1 MHQEANNNI
10 NTIIN
15 QISIADEKSAQVLA
29 TALQKFMNSNVQIV
43 SNNQNKDKL
52 NKLYQEFGEIV
63 NSFDSIF
70 YLSKENLG
78 ILKSCV
84 DKMKVFEDDF
94 QDESEEGKIFYNNL
108 FVLLLRIDVSLFVN
122 KYENSPNYVQDVI
135 NNKYLYSSSLF
146 EINRKDEAIKVI
158 DEILAVNN
166 EDKYFIEKC
175 YFLFIGGNIVE
186 LKKLIA
192 RRTNKDDKK
201 GFYGVFELETLYF
214 KEKNIK
220 VLNKL
225 NKKYKNKPLYHL
237 RMAEIIFEIDNNK
250 EKEIKENI
258 KQAFMNIN
266 DDDLLLIMK
275 LIDTAITVKQE
286 EYLLKLINGKKYDSL
301 LIESRLLNLLAYKE
315 NKTEEEIN
323 RIKEILNEV
332 ENTELL
338 NIDNI
343 NAVLSLSCH
352 KELEAID
359 YFNESYKKNKT
370 LYTASNLLN
379 LVLKNND
386 ARNLENLQ
394 DYINTLSTSTK
405 ANDYMLISSA
415 YLLLGNSE
423 LALEN
428 AYIGTILAQNN
439 SDYYMRFWAVH
450 TRCEL
455 ENKVIKSV
463 VNECVVEIT
472 NSKKTLII
480 ALDKNISNKFN
491 IISFHGV
498 KFNRDK
504 VFELN
509 ILGKS
514 VGDAITFNGEAY
526 KIKNITHKYD
536 YFLKLI
542 FPEINN
548 GTYFKSITSDD
559 MDDPL
564 KGIRDFLIEDKK
576 NSDKHFEMYDLE
588 KSGGHGLPLSSFVDN
603 ENKTY
608 RDILLN
614 LLFVNNDNKLYA
626 GEINPIKG
634 NEIVIDI
641 TSLVMLEQF
650 DLLNRISK
658 ISKNIYITQST
669 INTITKTF
677 NYYLNN
683 KKDRLS
689 VFVDENNELRKQELS
704 EDDYKQ
710 LQEFWR
716 NILNTASSFN
726 VINYES
732 SLDKRNLESCQ
743 IDTLGY
749 SVEKNCTLVSE
760 DLLLK
765 KVAYSLNNQIVNSTN
780 FLTIAEML
788 CLSAEEYINIV
799 KTLSKGNYL
808 YCIGELTF
816 LKITLHSFLN
826 KESQESVLEIIDNVF
841 ATKFLYSTYLEIVIR
856 VILYI
861 FYYEN
866 IEDKSFYTKLV
877 DKVKEYSEKYDNISC
892 FDMLNQIKQKIEN
905 EQ

>member
-70 YLSKENLG
+70 YLSKENLQ

-108 FVLLLRIDVSLFVN
+108 FVLLLRIDVNLFVN

-175 YFLFIGGNIVE
+175 YFLFIDGNIVE

-220 VLNKL
+220 VLKKL

-286 EYLLKLINGKKYDSL
+286 EYLLKLINGKKYASL

-332 ENTELL
+332 ENTELV
-338 NIDNI
+338 NTDNI

-480 ALDKNISNKFN
+480 ALDKKISNKFN

-514 VGDAITFNGEAY
+514 VGDVITFNGETY

-536 YFLKLI
+536 YFLELI
-542 FPEINN
+542 FPKINN

-559 MDDPL
+559 VDDPL
-564 KGIRDFLIEDKK
+564 KGIMDFLIEDKK

-726 VINYES
+726 VINYET

-816 LKITLHSFLN
+816 FKITLHSFLN

-877 DKVKEYSEKYDNISC
+877 DKVKEYSKKYDNISC
-892 FDMLNQIKQKIEN
+892 FDMLDQIKQKNRE
-905 EQ
+905 

>member
-70 YLSKENLG
+70 YLSKENLE

-108 FVLLLRIDVSLFVN
+108 FVLLLRIDVNLFVN

-158 DEILAVNN
+158 NEILAVNN

-175 YFLFIGGNIVE
+175 YFLFIDGNIVE

-220 VLNKL
+220 VLKKL

-237 RMAEIIFEIDNNK
+237 RMAEIIFKIDNNK

-258 KQAFMNIN
+258 KQVFVNIN

-332 ENTELL
+332 ENTELV

-439 SDYYMRFWAVH
+439 SDYYMRFWAVY

-455 ENKVIKSV
+455 ENKVIKRV

-491 IISFHGV
+491 IISFHDV

-514 VGDAITFNGEAY
+514 VGDVITFNGETY
-526 KIKNITHKYD
+526 KIKNITHKYN
-536 YFLKLI
+536 YFLELI
-542 FPEINN
+542 FPKINN

-559 MDDPL
+559 VDDPL
-564 KGIRDFLIEDKK
+564 KEIRNFLIEDKK

-689 VFVDENNELRKQELS
+689 VFVDDNNELRKQELS

-826 KESQESVLEIIDNVF
+826 KESQESILEIIDNVF